1 MKNIIFSINFRLK
14 KLFFPIQLLVYL
26 DVIYIHLTKN
36 IKKIS
41 VVHIK
46 QKVNTMFTVHL
57 QRNKSIQ
64 QTQFQ
69 YKNY

>member
-1 MKNIIFSINFRLK
+1 ML
-14 KLFFPIQLLVYL
+14 
-26 DVIYIHLTKN
+26 YIHLTKN
-36 IKKIS
+36 NKKIS